1 MGTTTHHA
9 MIVTGYNECVKSAA
23 VFARNLGLIVL
34 GPTPED
40 VLSFPAIPS
49 LSGGAAS
56 VLDPQTA
63 RELVDEGLLSGLKSS
78 TPRELNGFSTFLVCS
93 CGSKAFWSE
102 DENHQRRMERL
113 QHHLRSYDF
122 EDGSSPLEWVQV
134 AYGRDAE
141 PNYAA
146 ITAHGGKE

>member
-1 MGTTTHHA
+1 MGTPIHRA

-34 GPTPED
+34 GPTPEN
-40 VLSFPAIPS
+40 VLSFPAIPA
-49 LSGGAAS
+49 LPGGAAS

-78 TPRELNGFSTFLVCS
+78 TPREMNGFSSFLVCS
-93 CGSKAFWSE
+93 CGSKAFWSDE
-102 DENHQRRMERL
+102 DHQHRL
-113 QHHLRSYDF
+113 EQLRHHLKSYDF

-141 PNYAA
+141 SNYAA